1 MFASYLGVDDTI
13 FKTVVN
19 TVVTV
24 VNTVNLIVDA
34 NNAFFAPLS
43 PKVFNGRSTR
53 LPKRPRT
60 TVI

>member
-1 MFASYLGVDDTI
+1 MFASSLGVDDTY
-13 FKTVVN
+13 VN

-24 VNTVNLIVDA
+24 VDTINLIVDA
-34 NNAFFAPLS
+34 NNAFFAPPL
-43 PKVFNGRSTR
+43 PKAFNGRSTH

>member
-1 MFASYLGVDDTI
+1 MFASYLGVDDTVI
-13 FKTVVN
+13 NTVVN
-19 TVVTV
+19 TG
-24 VNTVNLIVDA
+24 NLIVDA
-34 NNAFFAPLS
+34 NNAVFAPPL